1 MQIQSVA
8 NESVWRNLY
17 SPTLDDSL
25 CAALN
30 SILGIFRNKKP
41 KTKDES
47 ALQESQLKLVEKM
60 LEKMTEEKWCCTES
74 YSIEST
80 SIESTSIVS
89 TSIQSTSI
97 ESTNSSSETS
107 SSNECKN
114 SSSDTSTST
123 SKELIFQSIEMLK
136 NNGKFSRPIKKSKKV
151 KINLVNVIDK
161 NINTYIF
168 QTHSKRLKLH
178 IRSPLGQ

>member
-1 MQIQSVA
+1 MQIQTVE
-8 NESVWRNLY
+8 NESVWKSLY

-30 SILGIFRNKKP
+30 SIWGIFRNKKP
-41 KTKDES
+41 QTKDES
-47 ALQESQLKLVEKM
+47 ALKESQLKLVEDM
-60 LEKMTEEKWCCTES
+60 LEKMTDEKWCCTES

-89 TSIQSTSI
+89 TSIHSTSI
-97 ESTNSSSETS
+97 GSTNSSSKTS

-123 SKELIFQSIEMLK
+123 SNDLISQSIEMLK

-151 KINLVNVIDK
+151 KRNLINIINK
-161 NINTYIF
+161 NIKTYIF
-168 QTHSKRLKLH
+168 QTHST
-178 IRSPLGQ
+178 